1 MAFEGYSTSNF
12 AEDFMT
18 FIVVQDKEQIK
29 QICHN
34 LHIIFSSRQR
44 ILLLFFNKHQIL
56 PIILALKKSSL
67 TSKFHVPSTLNK
79 KLNLSTI
86 VYLELGVKRKQATFI
101 DHLSNLNGFLS
112 HVVSLHWQTLPQIR
126 YSIVPLVTT
135 DESSFKFI
143 LHGAF

>member
-1 MAFEGYSTSNF
+1 M
-12 AEDFMT
+12 
-18 FIVVQDKEQIK
+18 
-29 QICHN
+29 
-34 LHIIFSSRQR
+34 HIIFSSRQR

-67 TSKFHVPSTLNK
+67 TSKLHVPSTLNR

-101 DHLSNLNGFLS
+101 DHLSNLNGFPS